1 MRRIEAWLKINR
13 LKLNASKTKV
23 MVIRGDRK
31 KVAENNIEIK
41 IGDEVLQ
48 YSQKFAYFG
57 LISAS
62 E

>member
-1 MRRIEAWLKINR
+1 MRRIEAWLKING

-48 YSQKFAYFG
+48 Y
-57 LISAS
+57 
-62 E
+62 